1 MFISNVQLLD
11 RNWEEFL
18 LHYNSGG
25 IAQLN
30 IKCHNH
36 HITVQLQAE
45 IGPHFLGRN
54 LPPRPR
60 SRRPPPG
67 FENRK
72 GHYPPKPPKPKPKP
86 KPLPPQTQTQ
96 NRKVIMDLGARPRE
110 PFDSVGRDQHNT
122 NILDAS
128 LKTLALAPLEQIDGA
143 SNLSGENAVP
153 PKEATTVKLAELT
166 KGTEDED
173 YWIKNRDYFRQLELQ
188 AALDDTAFPFPH
200 TAACAQLEVETA
212 HPECEPPSTSAGD
225 DEQDFEKQGDSETD
239 WYSECDKESMIHL
252 DSSSSELR
260 LRRETRNLENMTK
273 EDLLVILEKVLLE
286 ERTQLILKEWKT
298 KTRGRLK

>member
-11 RNWEEFL
+11 RNWEEFML
-18 LHYNSGG
+18 QYYSGG
-25 IAQLN
+25 SAQLN

-36 HITVQLQAE
+36 HITVQLQSE

-110 PFDSVGRDQHNT
+110 PFDAVGRDQHNT

-143 SNLSGENAVP
+143 STLSGENAVP
-153 PKEATTVKLAELT
+153 PKEATTVTE
-166 KGTEDED
+166 GTEDDD
-173 YWIKNRDYFRQLELQ
+173 YWRKTRDYHKQLELQ
-188 AALDDTAFPFPH
+188 ATLDDTAFPFPH
-200 TAACAQLEVETA
+200 TAACAQLEDETA
-212 HPECEPPSTSAGD
+212 HSECKPLSTSAGD
-225 DEQDFEKQGDSETD
+225 VEQDFEKQGDSETTD
-239 WYSECDKESMIHL
+239 WYSDGDNESTQHL
-252 DSSSSELR
+252 DCTLK
-260 LRRETRNLENMTK
+260 NMTN
-273 EDLLVILEKVLLE
+273 EELLAKKKALLE
-286 ERTQLILKEWKT
+286 ERTQLKERKT
-298 KTRGRLK
+298 KPRGRLK

>member
-11 RNWEEFL
+11 RNLEEFL
-18 LHYNSGG
+18 LHYTSGG

-110 PFDSVGRDQHNT
+110 PFDAVGRDLHNT
-122 NILDAS
+122 HILDAS

-143 SNLSGENAVP
+143 STLSGENAVP
-153 PKEATTVKLAELT
+153 PKEATTVTE
-166 KGTEDED
+166 GTEEEE
-173 YWIKNRDYFRQLELQ
+173 YWRNFFIRTRDYHKQLELQ
-188 AALDDTAFPFPH
+188 ATLDDTAFPFPP
-200 TAACAQLEVETA
+200 TAACAQLEDETA
-212 HPECEPPSTSAGD
+212 HSECKPPSTSAGD

-239 WYSECDKESMIHL
+239 WYSECDNESMIHL

-273 EDLLVILEKVLLE
+273 EELLVILEKVLLE

-298 KTRGRLK
+298 KPRGRLK